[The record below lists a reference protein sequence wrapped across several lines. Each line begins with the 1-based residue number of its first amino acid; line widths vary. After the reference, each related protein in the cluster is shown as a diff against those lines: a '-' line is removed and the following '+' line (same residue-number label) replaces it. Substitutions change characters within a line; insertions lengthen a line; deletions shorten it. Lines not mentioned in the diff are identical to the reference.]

1 LQKLIKPTLATKP
14 AQKELRAAKADAS
27 VAKAAG
33 NEVSAVSVA
42 VTTVLEQ
49 AAVLKIL
56 RPTERLNLN

>member
-1 LQKLIKPTLATKP
+1 MQKLIKPTLATKP
-14 AQKELRAAKADAS
+14 AQNGLRAAKADAS

-42 VTTVLEQ
+42 TTTMLDQ

-56 RPTERLNLN
+56 RPTELRNLN